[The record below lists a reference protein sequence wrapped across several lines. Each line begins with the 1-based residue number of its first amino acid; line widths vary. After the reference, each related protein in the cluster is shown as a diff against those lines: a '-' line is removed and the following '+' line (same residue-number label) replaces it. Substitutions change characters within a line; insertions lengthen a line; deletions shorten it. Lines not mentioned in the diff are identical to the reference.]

1 MYADLRSTLLC
12 SCWILFDYSETER
25 SWGIFSYECML
36 LFRKDEELYN
46 PTEISEQILK
56 NFV

>member
-1 MYADLRSTLLC
+1 
-12 SCWILFDYSETER
+12 
-25 SWGIFSYECML
+25 ML

-46 PTEISEQILK
+46 PTKISEQILK